1 MISSP
6 FRMVLISGS
15 GRTGGFTLIELVV
28 VLAVLGVLAAIAV
41 PRVQGLSVDAEVTS
55 TARALSSAVD
65 SHVARSHTAQTTG
78 CGLVAYYYP
87 PQDGR
92 VCIEG
97 EPGSAPV
104 ATSGI
109 DGFGDRRSEK
119 LWNLFLDIPIA
130 DSIGGL
136 EETGWVA
143 SSATDCGSTSY
154 TYCWDYSRPD
164 GERLARIRYN
174 NDGKAGV
181 EVIDGSDV

>member
-1 MISSP
+1 M
-6 FRMVLISGS
+6 RVTVTHRAMKLHCGS
-15 GRTGGFTLIELVV
+15 EPSRGFTLVELVV
-28 VLAVLGVLAAIAV
+28 VLAVLGILVAIAV

-78 CGLVAYYYP
+78 CGGVAYYYP

-109 DGFGDRRSEK
+109 DGLGDRRSEK
-119 LWNLFLDIPIA
+119 LWNLFVDIPIA
-130 DSIGGL
+130 DSTDSL
-136 EETGWVA
+136 NDSGWVA
-143 SSATDCGSTSY
+143 SLAADCGSTSY
-154 TYCWDYSRPD
+154 TYCWD
-164 GERLARIRYN
+164 
-174 NDGKAGV
+174 
-181 EVIDGSDV
+181 

>member
-1 MISSP
+1 M
-6 FRMVLISGS
+6 RAK
-15 GRTGGFTLIELVV
+15 RHRGFTIIELVV
-28 VLAVLGVLAAIAV
+28 VLVVLGILAAIAV
-41 PRVQGLSVDAEVTS
+41 PRVQGLGLEAEVKS

-104 ATSGI
+104 STSGI
-109 DGFGDRRSEK
+109 EGLGDRRSEK

-130 DSIGGL
+130 DSVGGL
-136 EETGWVA
+136 GETGWVA

-154 TYCWDYSRPD
+154 TYCWDYSQPD

-181 EVIDGSDV
+181 EVLVGSDI